1 VHHAVLLG
9 PDGAVRASN
18 WADAGN
24 GSWLGTLRG
33 KCAVGGALFCA
44 TDAGLTRVE
53 ARQGQLEAV
62 REFPDAEPFVDAGC
76 QLLLSREGL
85 TVVGAQA
92 LTVLRMT

>member
-1 VHHAVLLG
+1 
-9 PDGAVRASN
+9 VRASAR
-18 WADAGN
+18 ADAGD

-53 ARQGQLEAV
+53 LRQGRLEAV

-76 QLLLSREGL
+76 SLFLVRQGL
-85 TVVGAQA
+85 AVVGRRDI
-92 LTVLRMT
+92 TVLRMN